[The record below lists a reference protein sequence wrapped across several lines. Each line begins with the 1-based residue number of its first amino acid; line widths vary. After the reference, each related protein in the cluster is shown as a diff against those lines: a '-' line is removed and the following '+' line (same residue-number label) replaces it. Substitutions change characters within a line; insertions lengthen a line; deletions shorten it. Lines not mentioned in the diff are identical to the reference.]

1 MRVNSF
7 GLNFTLQNDYH
18 ACVCVG
24 QTNEEDRGLTY
35 EVELIGKDP
44 EEGLTV
50 QSEHDGEVGAQRAP
64 HKHMVDNCPEACV
77 KSDLHNH
84 TQTHMQK
91 TAEVHS

>member
-1 MRVNSF
+1 M
-7 GLNFTLQNDYH
+7 
-18 ACVCVG
+18 CVCVCVCICVW
-24 QTNEEDRGLTY
+24 QRNKENRGPTY

-77 KSDLHNH
+77 KSDLHNRA
-84 TQTHMQK
+84 QTHMQN
-91 TAEVHS
+91 TPGMHS